1 MLLKRMNIINWLIYD
16 ADKLELEKKI
26 SDTSNLIKKSDYN
39 TKINEIEGKIPS
51 ISNLATKNALTTVE
65 NKIPITSNFV
75 QKQII
80 TQRLLKLRIKLL
92 IINMM
97 NILKLLNLIN

>member
-1 MLLKRMNIINWLIYD
+1 MNIINWLIYD

-65 NKIPITSNFV
+65 NKIPSTSNFV

-97 NILKLLNLIN
+97 NILQLLNLIN